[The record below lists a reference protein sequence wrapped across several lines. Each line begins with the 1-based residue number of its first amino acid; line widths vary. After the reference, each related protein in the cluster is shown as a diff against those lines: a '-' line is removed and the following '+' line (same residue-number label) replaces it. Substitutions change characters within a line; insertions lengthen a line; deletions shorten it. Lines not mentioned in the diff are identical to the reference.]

1 MMTIPE
7 TWIKHIQNW
16 QDSGLIQKDYCQQY
30 DLNYNSFVCWR
41 GLIKQDKRAAA
52 LLLKS
57 KQVAPAFS
65 AMPSQANT
73 SPAKVD
79 NKRSCIELS
88 LPHGV
93 MLKIFL
99 PC

>member
-30 DLNYNSFVCWR
+30 DLNYNSFVYWR
-41 GLIKQDKRAAA
+41 GLIKQDKREAA
-52 LLLKS
+52 LLSKS

-79 NKRSCIELS
+79 NKRSCIDT
-88 LPHGV
+88 PG
-93 MLKIFL
+93 
-99 PC
+99 